1 MEPNEPR
8 PIERATPATDRA
20 DRRSAVGNAVFRFI
34 LVICL
39 LVATASLAF
48 IALQERV
55 QTKCAQASANAD
67 AWIAVNVVA
76 RDFNKEVSLA
86 ENEAAVTAVDRRL
99 RDCLP
104 GGR

>member
-1 MEPNEPR
+1 METHRTNSEAR
-8 PIERATPATDRA
+8 SDRLG
-20 DRRSAVGNAVFRFI
+20 AVGGVLFRA
-34 LVICL
+34 LVTLCL
-39 LVATASLAF
+39 VVATLSLAF
-48 IALQERV
+48 IALQERT

>member
-1 MEPNEPR
+1 METNETR
-8 PIERATPATDRA
+8 SSDRA
-20 DRRSAVGNAVFRFI
+20 DRLRVVGNVVFRFAI
-34 LVICL
+34 AIALV
-39 LVATASLAF
+39 VAAASLAF
-48 IALQERV
+48 MALQERT

-86 ENEAAVTAVDRRL
+86 ENEAAVEAVDRRL

>member
-1 MEPNEPR
+1 MIANQSSNSDGP
-8 PIERATPATDRA
+8 DRL
-20 DRRSAVGNAVFRFI
+20 RVVGILVFRFV

-39 LVATASLAF
+39 LLGTASLAF
-48 IALQERV
+48 IALQERI

-67 AWIAVNVVA
+67 AWTAVNVAA

-86 ENEAAVTAVDRRL
+86 DNEAAVEAVDRRL